1 MTKLYFKT
9 VVPLILMLI
18 GTANLLAQSTI
29 SGTVTDGGTKEILAG
44 VNIVVKGKV
53 IGTISNSNGEYS
65 LKVNQEPPFTL
76 VFSFIGFRS
85 QEIEIKDAN
94 TTGLNVTLEE
104 ETLLGQEVVVAASR
118 VEESILKSPVT
129 IEKMDILAIKQSAA
143 PDFYDALANVKGVQT
158 ASGSLNFTA
167 INTRGFASIAN
178 TRFVQWVDGMD
189 TQAPLLN
196 FPTGSIMG
204 VGELDAESMELIPGA
219 ASALYGPNAFNGIL
233 IMNSKSPFDYQGLSA
248 QVKAGVTSSTAAGT
262 DPMTQYSVR
271 YAKAFNNKFAFKVGA
286 SLLQAKDWLG
296 NDYKTDR
303 MNTASTVDLSGR
315 PNFDGLNLY
324 GDENQINLAALALL
338 PNLPTVTRTGFREQD
353 LVDNRDA
360 KTLKLD
366 GSLHY
371 RITDKIEVSYT
382 YRYGGGSSIYQG
394 AEKYALRDFN
404 QQFHKIEFKGDN
416 FFLRGY
422 QSATDA
428 GKSYNLTALGT
439 FMNETYS
446 PSTTEWVPAFI
457 SAYQGSIPGVSAADV
472 NAARA
477 FADRN
482 RPTPGTP
489 EFTNLVDL
497 VKANFFQKTPT
508 GTFPG
513 VQDGIARIAGG
524 GGSFFDN
531 SKLNHIEGNYKFFN
545 QIKWAEIQIGG
556 NFRQYDLFSNGTI
569 FNEAPADGVNFSRV
583 IINEFGGY
591 AQIAKTFAEKLKITG
606 SLRYDKNE
614 NFDGQLSP
622 RLSAVYELDKNN
634 NLRASFQ
641 TGFRNPDTQAQF
653 IFFPTA
659 GPTLLGSAEKNA
671 GRYGVHNGGSWTQ
684 SSYSDY
690 ITNNPSAGYIGGRL
704 DPITGAPTGG
714 DPTKLKEAN
723 VAYVQPEQLRSFE
736 LGYKGL
742 AFSKL
747 LIDLN
752 GYYTSYTNF
761 LGSQIVAAK
770 LPTTH
775 QGVVSAPGRLF
786 SLYNNSPQEIKSY
799 GVGLGLTYS
808 LPKNFI
814 VNGNYN
820 WADLDAEETAE
831 FNAGFNTPNNRFSV
845 GIGNRKV
852 AKNLGFNVNY
862 RWQEDFIWVSSFGNN
877 LPAVIPSFG
886 VLDAQLNYKV
896 SAIKSMIKV
905 GATNLGGGD
914 YRTNLGSPFVGQQYY
929 ISITFD
935 EFLN

>member
-1 MTKLYFKT
+1 MNKIYCKAI
-9 VVPLILMLI
+9 VLILFMVF
-18 GTANLLAQSTI
+18 GTASLMAQTTI
-29 SGTVTDGGTKEILAG
+29 SGTIKDGSTKETLAG

-53 IGTISNSNGEYS
+53 IGTISDTKGEFN
-65 LKVNQEPPFTL
+65 LKVNQSPPLTL

-85 QEIEIKDAN
+85 QELEIKDAN
-94 TTGLNVTLEE
+94 TTSLEITLEE
-104 ETLLGQEVVVAASR
+104 ESLLGQEVVVSASR
-118 VEESILKSPVT
+118 IEESILKSPVT
-129 IEKMDILAIKQSAA
+129 IEKMDILAIRQSAT
-143 PDFYDALANVKGVQT
+143 PDFYDALANVKGVQVN
-158 ASGSLNFTA
+158 SGSMNFTA
-167 INTRGFASIAN
+167 INTRGFATIAN

-204 VGELDAESMELIPGA
+204 VGELDAESVELIPGA

-233 IMNSKSPFDYQGLSA
+233 IMNSKSAFDYQGLSA
-248 QVKAGVTSSTAAGT
+248 QVKAGITNSTAAGS
-262 DPMTQYSVR
+262 DPMSQYSIR

-286 SLLQAKDWLG
+286 TLMQARDWLG
-296 NDYKTDR
+296 NDYRTDR
-303 MNTASTVDLSGR
+303 LNTASQTDLSGR
-315 PNFDGLNLY
+315 PNFDGINLY
-324 GDENQINLAALALL
+324 GDENQIPLAILAGL
-338 PNLPTVTRTGFREQD
+338 PNLPTVTRTGFREED

-366 GSLHY
+366 GALYY

-382 YRYGGGSSIYQG
+382 YRYGGGSSIFQG
-394 AEKYALRDFN
+394 AEKYALRDFS

-416 FFLRGY
+416 FFLRAY

-428 GKSYNLTALGT
+428 GKSYNLTALGS

-446 PSTTEWVPAFI
+446 PSASEWVPNFVSAF
-457 SAYQGSIPGVSAADV
+457 QGSVPGVGSADA

-482 RPTPGTP
+482 RPQPGTP

-508 GTFPG
+508 GTFTNP
-513 VQDGIARIAGG
+513 DGTVRPARG

-569 FNEAPADGVNFSRV
+569 FNEAPTDGVNFSRV
-583 IINEFGGY
+583 VINEFGAY
-591 AQIAKTFAEKLKITG
+591 TQIAKTFAEKLKVTG
-606 SLRYDKNE
+606 SIRYDKNE
-614 NFDGQLSP
+614 NFNGQLSP
-622 RLSAVYELDKNN
+622 RLSAVYELNKNN

-671 GRYGVHNGGSWTQ
+671 GRYGVHNGGSYTQ
-684 SSYSDY
+684 TAF
-690 ITNNPSAGYIGGRL
+690 TNFRNAGGTLSANGTPAGPAAALAIL
-704 DPITGAPTGG
+704 QDPNAT
-714 DPTKLKEAN
+714 AN
-723 VAYVQPEQLRSFE
+723 VAYVQPEQLQSFE

-747 LIDLN
+747 LVDLN
-752 GYYTSYTNF
+752 GYYTSYNNF

-770 LPTTH
+770 AATTH

-786 SLYNNSPQEIKSY
+786 SLYSNSPEEIKSF

-820 WADLDAEETAE
+820 WADIDALETAE
-831 FNAGFNTPNNRFSV
+831 FNAGFNTPNNRFSI

-852 AKNLGFNVNY
+852 AKNLGFNINY
-862 RWQEDFIWVSSFGNN
+862 RWQEDFLWISSFGNN
-877 LPAVIPSFG
+877 LPALIPSFG
-886 VLDAQLNYKV
+886 VLDAQVNYKV
-896 SAIKSMIKV
+896 SSIKSMIKI

>member
-9 VVPLILMLI
+9 VVPLIIMLI

-29 SGTVTDGGTKEILAG
+29 SGTVTDGGTKETLAG

-65 LKVNQEPPFTL
+65 LKVNQAPPFTL
-76 VFSFIGFRS
+76 VYSFIGFRS

-143 PDFYDALANVKGVQT
+143 PDFYDALANVKGVQVN
-158 ASGSLNFTA
+158 SGSLNFSA
-167 INTRGFASIAN
+167 VNTRGFATIAN

-303 MNTASTVDLSGR
+303 MNTASTIDLSGR

-324 GDENQINLAALALL
+324 GDENQIALAALAML

-446 PSTTEWVPAFI
+446 PSSTEWVPAFI

-508 GTFPG
+508 GTFSG
-513 VQDGIARIAGG
+513 IQDGIARIARG

-583 IINEFGGY
+583 VINEFGGY

-684 SSYSDY
+684 SSF
-690 ITNNPSAGYIGGRL
+690 TAFRNAGGTLAADG
-704 DPITGAPTGG
+704 TPTGSA
-714 DPTKLKEAN
+714 TAIALLETAN
-723 VAYVQPEQLRSFE
+723 VAYVQPEQLQSFE

-742 AFSKL
+742 VFSKL
-747 LIDLN
+747 LVDLN

-775 QGVVSAPGRLF
+775 QNVVSAPGRLF

-831 FNAGFNTPNNRFSV
+831 FNAGFNTPNNRFSI

-852 AKNLGFNVNY
+852 AKNLGFNINY
-862 RWQEDFIWVSSFGNN
+862 RWQEDFVWISSFGNN

-886 VLDAQLNYKV
+886 VLDAQVNYKV
-896 SAIKSMIKV
+896 SAIKSMIKI

>member
-29 SGTVTDGGTKEILAG
+29 SGTVTDGGTKETLAG

-303 MNTASTVDLSGR
+303 MNTASTVDLSGKS
-315 PNFDGLNLY
+315 NFDGLNLY

-366 GSLHY
+366 VSLHY

-446 PSTTEWVPAFI
+446 PSVTEWVPAFI

-497 VKANFFQKTPT
+497 IKANFFQKTPT
-508 GTFPG
+508 GTFSG
-513 VQDGIARIAGG
+513 VQDGIARIARG

-583 IINEFGGY
+583 VINEFGGY

-614 NFDGQLSP
+614 NFNGQLSP

-684 SSYSDY
+684 SSF
-690 ITNNPSAGYIGGRL
+690 TAFRNAGGTLAADG
-704 DPITGAPTGG
+704 TPTGSA
-714 DPTKLKEAN
+714 TAIALLETAN
-723 VAYVQPEQLRSFE
+723 VAYVQPEQLQSFE

>member
-29 SGTVTDGGTKEILAG
+29 SGTVTDGGTKETLAG

-143 PDFYDALANVKGVQT
+143 PDFYDALANVKGVQVN
-158 ASGSLNFTA
+158 SGSLNFSA
-167 INTRGFASIAN
+167 VNTRGFATIAN

-303 MNTASTVDLSGR
+303 MNTASTIDLSGR

-324 GDENQINLAALALL
+324 GDENQIALAALAGL

-446 PSTTEWVPAFI
+446 PSSTEWVPAFI

-508 GTFPG
+508 GTFSG
-513 VQDGIARIAGG
+513 VQDGIARIARG

-583 IINEFGGY
+583 VINEFGGY

-684 SSYSDY
+684 SSF
-690 ITNNPSAGYIGGRL
+690 TAFRNAGGTLAADG
-704 DPITGAPTGG
+704 TPTGSA
-714 DPTKLKEAN
+714 TAIALLETAN
-723 VAYVQPEQLRSFE
+723 VAYVQPEQLQSFE

-852 AKNLGFNVNY
+852 AKNLGFNINY
-862 RWQEDFIWVSSFGNN
+862 RWQEDFVWISSFGNN

-886 VLDAQLNYKV
+886 VLDAQVNYKV
-896 SAIKSMIKV
+896 SAIKSMIKI